1 MATTPGSLM
10 RDDLHRTPALLRPL
24 RSAVRHAAR
33 AADADRVAY
42 DLSRAANQ
50 QLDVGLRQQFV
61 DGLRDA
67 LGESHG
73 QLFPESRMDSL
84 RSIEQLAK
92 HPVERGLVEAA
103 RAVCIRSPE
112 TPDIV
117 DAAKRVVFG
126 QLVDNGIEHSAAAVR
141 IEFGSKQSVPLRMAM
156 LRHRAECSIEL
167 GSQKPPKKMSGP
179 DLLDFNIPSP

>member
-1 MATTPGSLM
+1 M
-10 RDDLHRTPALLRPL
+10 RDDLHRTPALLRPW

-33 AADADRVAY
+33 AADADLVAY
-42 DLSRAANQ
+42 DMSRAARQ
-50 QLDVGLRQQFV
+50 QLEVGLRQELV
-61 DGLRDA
+61 DGLRNA
-67 LGESHG
+67 LGGSHG
-73 QLFPESRMDSL
+73 QLFPESRLDSL

-103 RAVCIRSPE
+103 RAVCIRSPQ

-117 DAAKRVVFG
+117 DAATRVVFS

-141 IEFGSKQSVPLRMAM
+141 SEFGSSQSVPLRMTM

-167 GSQKPPKKMSGP
+167 GGQKPPKKMNGP
-179 DLLDFNIPSP
+179 DLLDFNVPSP